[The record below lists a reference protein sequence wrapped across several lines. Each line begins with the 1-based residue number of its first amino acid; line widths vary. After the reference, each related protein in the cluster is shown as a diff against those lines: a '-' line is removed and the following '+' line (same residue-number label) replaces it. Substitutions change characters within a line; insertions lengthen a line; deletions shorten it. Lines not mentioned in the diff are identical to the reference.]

1 MILVSC
7 NLSQNGFK
15 NFGTDTVY
23 YLHHINCISKLHV
36 PYLLSPWRPG
46 VGGDSRH
53 THMYAHLPP
62 IPALDGCFIHHG
74 LCSITQGTMSKVC
87 S

>member
-46 VGGDSRH
+46 VGGDPGIHTCMSTCPLSRPWMDASP
-53 THMYAHLPP
+53 T
-62 IPALDGCFIHHG
+62 IALAVHPGHED
-74 LCSITQGTMSKVC
+74 
-87 S
+87 